1 VGGLYTTDCCRHL
14 AAKGYPITVVAP
26 GSNKAEIY
34 RVLAALGPQFEQTV
48 LLGYPPFLKDVI
60 DGGPAAGIDWRALR
74 TKLVLAAEEVS
85 EDWRSLVGG
94 RLGAE
99 DVRYDT
105 ASLYGTADGGVLA
118 VETPLSIDIRR
129 FLAGRPEAARQLFG
143 EPRLPTLA
151 QYDPLARYFE
161 TVEGT
166 LLFSGDN
173 GVPLIRYHIADA
185 GGLTDYRTMLR
196 FLADFGFHPVEDLA
210 ARGWR
215 GVRELPFVH
224 VFGRSNFAVS
234 YFGANVYPE
243 NVAPALERP
252 GIAEWATGKFV
263 LEAKE
268 GLDAVPH
275 LAIAVELAPG
285 VSGAEPEAAR
295 RREMLAQ
302 AIEAELLR
310 VNSEFGAYTPVE
322 FRRPVVTLLPNGHP
336 DWFPPGVKHRYT
348 RAS

>member
-1 VGGLYTTDCCRHL
+1 M
-14 AAKGYPITVVAP
+14 
-26 GSNKAEIY
+26 
-34 RVLAALGPQFEQTV
+34 
-48 LLGYPPFLKDVI
+48 
-60 DGGPAAGIDWRALR
+60 
-74 TKLVLAAEEVS
+74 
-85 EDWRSLVGG
+85 
-94 RLGAE
+94 GAE

-118 VETPLSIDIRR
+118 VETPLSIEIRR

-161 TVEGT
+161 VVDGT

-173 GVPLIRYHIADA
+173 GVPLIRYHIADT
-185 GGLTDYRTMLR
+185 GGIIGYRDMLA
-196 FLADFGFHPVEDLA
+196 FLADFRFHPVEDLA
-210 ARGWR
+210 GRGWR

-224 VFGRSNFAVS
+224 VFGRTNFAVS

-252 GIAEWATGKFV
+252 GIAEWVTGKFV

-268 GLDAVPH
+268 GLTEAPH
-275 LAIAVELAPG
+275 LAIAVELSAG
-285 VSGAEPEAAR
+285 LTGGEPETPSRCEALAA
-295 RREMLAQ
+295 
-302 AIEAELLR
+302 AIVAELLR
-310 VNSEFGAYTPVE
+310 VNSEFGAHTPAE
-322 FRRPVVTLLPNGHP
+322 FRRPRVSLLPNGHP

-348 RAS
+348 RA